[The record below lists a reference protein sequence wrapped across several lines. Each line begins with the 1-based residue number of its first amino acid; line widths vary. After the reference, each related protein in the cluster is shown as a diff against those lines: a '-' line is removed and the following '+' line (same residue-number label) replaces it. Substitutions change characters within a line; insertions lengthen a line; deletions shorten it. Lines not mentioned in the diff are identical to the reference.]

1 MTDLTKGSPTG
12 RMLGFALPVALGNLF
27 QLFYSLA
34 DTRIVGSTLGSDA
47 LAAVGATVSISSLL
61 LGFMNG
67 LTNGFAILTAQ
78 SFGAGNQKEI
88 RRYAGT
94 SLTLGMAA
102 ALLLTGISLL
112 GLDGILTLL
121 NVPRE
126 LLENARA
133 YIWVILLGIPVAM
146 LYNGC
151 AGILR
156 SIGDTA
162 APLGFLIL
170 SSFLNVGLDLTLILV
185 FRMGVAGAAWATVAS
200 QMVCAAA
207 SLIYMWRRYPFFR
220 FSAGDFRPS
229 LKRARRLLES
239 GLSMGVMMSLVYFG
253 TLALQCAINTF
264 GTDTIVAHTAA
275 RKITEFYMLP
285 FSVMGVTMATY
296 CGQNLG
302 AGQIRRIRTGIR
314 NSLLLTWGWSLM
326 VILLSY
332 LAAPFLVSL
341 VTGSTNPQVA
351 RTASLYLRIDTLFYF
366 APAAISVL
374 RNALQGM
381 GDHIT
386 PIVSSFI
393 ELAGKVAVALFL
405 TPVFHYMGIIAA
417 EPIVW
422 LVMVIPLAAKIIMN
436 LKYLQSSDVRRS
448 SE

>member
-1 MTDLTKGSPTG
+1 
-12 RMLGFALPVALGNLF
+12 MLQFALPVALGNLF

-34 DTRIVGSTLGSDA
+34 DTRIVGSVLGGEA
-47 LAAVGATVSISSLL
+47 LAAVGATASISTLL
-61 LGFMNG
+61 IGFMNG

-88 RRYAGT
+88 RRYAGA

-102 ALLLTGISLL
+102 ALALTAASILSL
-112 GLDGILTLL
+112 DWILNILH
-121 NVPRE
+121 VP
-126 LLENARA
+126 ENLWGDAKA
-133 YIWVILLGIPVAM
+133 YIFVILLGIPASM

-156 SIGDTA
+156 SVGDTA
-162 APLGFLIL
+162 APLGFLVL
-170 SSFLNVGLDLTLILV
+170 STFLNVGLDLFFVLGG
-185 FRMGVAGAAWATVAS
+185 MGVAGAALATVAS
-200 QMVCAAA
+200 QTVCAAA
-207 SLIYMWRRYPFFR
+207 SLIYMWKTYPFFR
-220 FSAGDFRPS
+220 FGLADFKPDS
-229 LKRARRLLES
+229 KRAGRLFES
-239 GLSMGVMMSLVYFG
+239 GFSMGVMMSLVYFG
-253 TLALQCAINTF
+253 TLALQSAINTF

-296 CGQNLG
+296 CGQNFG
-302 AGQIRRIRTGIR
+302 AGQIQRIRDGIR
-314 NSLLLTWGWSLM
+314 NSLFLTWGWS
-326 VILLSY
+326 IIAIALSY
-332 LAAPFLVSL
+332 LSAPALIYL
-341 VTGSTNPQVA
+341 VTGSSRSQVVE
-351 RTASLYLRIDTLFYF
+351 TASLYLRADTLFYF

-405 TPVFHYMGIIAA
+405 TPIFQYLGIIAA

-422 LVMVIPLAAKIIMN
+422 LVMVIPLAVKAAKK
-436 LKYLQSSDVRRS
+436 LKFQRVGA
-448 SE
+448 